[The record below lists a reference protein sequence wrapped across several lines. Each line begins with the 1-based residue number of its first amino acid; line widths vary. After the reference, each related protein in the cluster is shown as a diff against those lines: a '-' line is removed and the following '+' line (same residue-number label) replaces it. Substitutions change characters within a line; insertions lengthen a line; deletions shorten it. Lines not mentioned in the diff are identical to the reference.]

1 MGVKSMNC
9 LINERN
15 NKMVTDLRPYPQLT
29 SQITHLAFSC
39 YGFWSK
45 YQYIHEHIEFSNVKS
60 LIIGRI
66 TVPRG
71 SSDNFWRGFC
81 KAFPQLRWLSIR
93 GDLNGLGEISF
104 PHLEVLTINLGEYS
118 YLEPTYHMP
127 FVKHLSVFGRH
138 LPIQLLTQYLFGQSL
153 LSLLFAGSR
162 ISYSIESGFWTRF
175 SSLQT
180 LGISP
185 DLERAL
191 VEPPPGHPLRHL
203 CLYLRLNKNER
214 LRRVSDILV
223 KFPSIRKLSIKIPDA
238 TEEEMEILMQIA
250 KRLNLDLYLLGF
262 L

>member
-1 MGVKSMNC
+1 
-9 LINERN
+9 
-15 NKMVTDLRPYPQLT
+15 
-29 SQITHLAFSC
+29 
-39 YGFWSK
+39 
-45 YQYIHEHIEFSNVKS
+45 
-60 LIIGRI
+60 
-66 TVPRG
+66 
-71 SSDNFWRGFC
+71 
-81 KAFPQLRWLSIR
+81 
-93 GDLNGLGEISF
+93 
-104 PHLEVLTINLGEYS
+104 
-118 YLEPTYHMP
+118 MP

-162 ISYSIESGFWTRF
+162 ISYSIDSGFWTRF

-191 VEPPPGHPLRHL
+191 VEPPPGHPLQHL